1 MKKIRIVFTL
11 FLASFILG
19 VSINSVSAS
28 TGVSIYINGEKQW
41 FSNQAL
47 IQNGTTLVPL
57 RGIFEELGATVYWNP
72 ETKTIDAKKGNTNVW
87 LKIGSKNATVNGSTV
102 KLSVPAQTKNGNT
115 LVPLR
120 FISESLGANVQWDQK
135 SLKVSITGNSANE
148 GIQNPALPVTE
159 EIEVPVLSIGK
170 TFSDDQV
177 DVTIKAVEY
186 VEDGFKVY
194 LSVTNKS
201 DKPLT
206 HPGGLRF
213 SLNESKYEE
222 ELHRSGYSNY
232 FDIKGSIYKGETSN
246 GYYEWNFDKNIQIK
260 EIEYNNGIV
269 NQPKAK
275 WIVK

>member
-1 MKKIRIVFTL
+1 MKKLRFIIPL
-11 FLASFILG
+11 FLMLG
-19 VSINSVSAS
+19 LGINSVSAS
-28 TGVSIYINGEKQW
+28 SGLSIYINGEKQS

-47 IQNGTTLVPL
+47 IENGATLVPL
-57 RGIFEELGATVYWNP
+57 RGIFEQLGANVIWNQNN
-72 ETKTIDAKKGNTNVW
+72 KTIDASKGNTKVW
-87 LKIGSKNATVNGSTV
+87 LKIGSKDATVNGNKV
-102 KLSVPAQTKNGNT
+102 KLSVPAQAKNGNT

-135 SLKVSITGNSANE
+135 SQKVSITGNSTYE
-148 GIQNPALPVTE
+148 GIQNPSFPVTE
-159 EIEVPVLSIGK
+159 EKEVPVLNIGK
-170 TFSDDQV
+170 TFSDNQV
-177 DVTIKAVEY
+177 DVTIKEVEY
-186 VEDGFKVY
+186 VEGGFKVH

-222 ELHRSGYSNY
+222 EINRSGYSNY
-232 FDIKGSIYKGETSN
+232 FDIKGSIYKGETSS
-246 GYYEWNFDKNIQIK
+246 GYYEWNFNKNIEIK
-260 EIEYNNGIV
+260 EIEYNTGIV